1 MPDGRPLK
9 PGDPARLGSYTLTAR
24 LGEGGQGVVYLG
36 ESESGD
42 QVAVKLL
49 RADLANDDTAR
60 ARFLR
65 ELDAVKRVARF
76 CTAQVLD
83 ADVDRDRPYI
93 VSEYVPG
100 PSLAQLVSADSPRS
114 GADLERLAIGT
125 VTALVAIHQAGIVH
139 RDFKP
144 QNVLIGPDG
153 PRVIDFGIARALD
166 AAATMTN
173 SAIGT
178 PAYMA
183 PEQLTAKDLTPAA
196 DIFSWAS
203 TMVYAATGQSPFGQD
218 TVMAVIHRIMNE
230 PPDLGSIEEPL
241 RGIVSDCL
249 AKEPAERP
257 PTQALLMRLLG
268 EEGLTPAGP
277 GAGGDPQTAIMG
289 QGAAFAGTAAAA
301 GAAGAAIPPTAPI
314 SRASANSPT
323 LPPVATHPGAVGA
336 RRTVS
341 ARAAVAA
348 LAGLLVAV
356 GVIAVVVWAAS
367 RGGDHQSGG
376 GGVQTPAP
384 SSAPATSAQPEQPV
398 VPTHRRQSTAP
409 PQSNQPEPTRAPPT
423 THPTDSTSAPGG
435 GSTQPGGGQTSA
447 PGDGG
452 ASVNPGGGGG
462 GGVTQPAANA
472 TGQGD
477 ECLTSEC
484 CSCTRT
490 RTTSRSRPVPR
501 WPSTRPRARTSAW

>member
-49 RADLANDDTAR
+49 RADLAHDDTAR
-60 ARFLR
+60 GRFLR

-83 ADVDRDRPYI
+83 ADVEGDRPYI

-100 PSLAQLVSADSPRS
+100 PSLAQLVSSDSPRS

-173 SAIGT
+173 STIGT

-183 PEQLTAKDLTPAA
+183 PEQLTAQELTPAA

-249 AKEPAERP
+249 AKDPVDRP
-257 PTQALLMRLLG
+257 QTQALLMRLLG
-268 EEGLTPAGP
+268 EEGRTPTTA
-277 GAGGDPQTAIMG
+277 ATADPQTAIMG

-301 GAAGAAIPPTAPI
+301 GAPPTARI
-314 SRASANSPT
+314 SPTAQT
-323 LPPVATHPGAVGA
+323 LPPGATRPGVAGA

-341 ARAAVAA
+341 KRAAVAA
-348 LAGLLVAV
+348 LAGLLVAAS
-356 GVIAVVVWAAS
+356 VIAVVVWAAT
-367 RGGDHQSGG
+367 RGADHPSGG
-376 GGVQTPAP
+376 GGGAQTPAP
-384 SSAPATSAQPEQPV
+384 SSAPATSVEPNQPLP
-398 VPTHRRQSTAP
+398 PTRRRQRTAP
-409 PQSNQPEPTRAPPT
+409 PESSQPEPSTSAPT
-423 THPTDSTSAPGG
+423 THPTDSTSEPGG
-435 GSTQPGGGQTSA
+435 GTTEPGGSDTSG

-452 ASVNPGGGGG
+452 ATVDPGGG
-462 GGVTQPAANA
+462 GGVTQPAVNA
-472 TGQGD
+472 T
-477 ECLTSEC
+477 
-484 CSCTRT
+484 
-490 RTTSRSRPVPR
+490 
-501 WPSTRPRARTSAW
+501 

>member
-1 MPDGRPLK
+1 MPDGRPLM

-36 ESESGD
+36 ESESGE

-49 RADLANDDTAR
+49 RADLADDDTAR
-60 ARFLR
+60 GRFLR

-83 ADVDRDRPYI
+83 ADVEGDRPYI

-100 PSLAQLVSADSPRS
+100 PSLAQLVSSDSPRS

-183 PEQLTAKDLTPAA
+183 PEQLTAKELTPAA

-218 TVMAVIHRIMNE
+218 TVMAGIHRIMNE

-241 RGIVSDCL
+241 RGIVADCL
-249 AKEPAERP
+249 AKEPTERP

-277 GAGGDPQTAIMG
+277 GVGADPQTAIMG
-289 QGAAFAGTAAAA
+289 QGAAFAGTAAAGAAAGA
-301 GAAGAAIPPTAPI
+301 GAAGGAGPPTRPVSRLSPNAP
-314 SRASANSPT
+314 
-323 LPPVATHPGAVGA
+323 PPPAVETQPGTA
-336 RRTVS
+336 RTGRTVS
-341 ARAAVAA
+341 TRAAVAA
-348 LAGLLVAV
+348 MAGLLVAA

-367 RGGDHQSGG
+367 RGGDHPSGG
-376 GGVQTPAP
+376 SVQTPAP
-384 SSAPATSAQPEQPV
+384 SSAPATSSEPEQPV
-398 VPTHRRQSTAP
+398 VPTHRRQTTAP
-409 PQSNQPEPTRAPPT
+409 PESDQPEPTTTSPS
-423 THPTDSTSAPGG
+423 THPSDSTSEPDGG
-435 GSTQPGGGQTSA
+435 DTTQPGGGQTSA

-452 ASVNPGGGGG
+452 ASVNPGGAGG

-472 TGQGD
+472 T
-477 ECLTSEC
+477 
-484 CSCTRT
+484 
-490 RTTSRSRPVPR
+490 
-501 WPSTRPRARTSAW
+501 

>member
-1 MPDGRPLK
+1 MPDGRPLM

-36 ESESGD
+36 ESESGE

-49 RADLANDDTAR
+49 RADLADDDTAR
-60 ARFLR
+60 GRFLR
-65 ELDAVKRVARF
+65 ELEAVKRVARF

-83 ADVDRDRPYI
+83 ADVDGDRPYI

-100 PSLAQLVSADSPRS
+100 PSLAQLVSSESPRS

-183 PEQLTAKDLTPAA
+183 PEQLTAKELTPAA

-249 AKEPAERP
+249 AKEPADRP
-257 PTQALLMRLLG
+257 ATQALLMRLLG

-277 GAGGDPQTAIMG
+277 GADPQTAIMG
-289 QGAAFAGTAAAA
+289 QGAAFAGAA
-301 GAAGAAIPPTAPI
+301 GAAGAAVPPTARIP
-314 SRASANSPT
+314 SAAGTAAT
-323 LPPVATHPGAVGA
+323 LPPVQTQPGAVGS
-336 RRTVS
+336 RRTLS
-341 ARAAVAA
+341 TRAAVAA
-348 LAGLLVAV
+348 VAGLLVAAS
-356 GVIAVVVWAAS
+356 VIAVVVWAAS
-367 RGGDHQSGG
+367 RGGDHPSG

-384 SSAPATSAQPEQPV
+384 SSAPATSSEPEQPV
-398 VPTHRRQSTAP
+398 VPTQRHQDTTPPGDDQTEAP
-409 PQSNQPEPTRAPPT
+409 TSPPA
-423 THPTDSTSAPGG
+423 THPTDSTSEPDGETTPPGG
-435 GSTQPGGGQTSA
+435 GETSE

-452 ASVNPGGGGG
+452 PSVNPGGGGG

-472 TGQGD
+472 T
-477 ECLTSEC
+477 
-484 CSCTRT
+484 
-490 RTTSRSRPVPR
+490 
-501 WPSTRPRARTSAW
+501 

>member
-60 ARFLR
+60 GRFLR

-83 ADVDRDRPYI
+83 ADVEGDRPYI

-100 PSLAQLVSADSPRS
+100 PSLAQLVSSESPRS
-114 GADLERLAIGT
+114 GADMERLAIGT

-144 QNVLIGPDG
+144 QNVLIGADG

-183 PEQLTAKDLTPAA
+183 PEQLTAQELTPAA

-249 AKEPAERP
+249 AKDPADRP
-257 PTQALLMRLLG
+257 QTQALLMRLLG
-268 EEGLTPAGP
+268 EEGLTPTVPATS
-277 GAGGDPQTAIMG
+277 DPQTAIMG

-301 GAAGAAIPPTAPI
+301 SSGVPPTAQM
-314 SRASANSPT
+314 SPAGQT
-323 LPPVATHPGAVGA
+323 LPPAMTNPGTAAA
-336 RRTVS
+336 RRTPS
-341 ARAAVAA
+341 TRAAVAA
-348 LAGLLVAV
+348 LAGLLVAA
-356 GVIAVVVWAAS
+356 GVIAMVVWAAT
-367 RGGDHQSGG
+367 RGDDHPSGG
-376 GGVQTPAP
+376 GGPTPAP
-384 SSAPATSAQPEQPV
+384 SSAPATSVEPNQPI
-398 VPTHRRQSTAP
+398 VPTHRRQNTP
-409 PQSNQPEPTRAPPT
+409 PPVSREPEPSTSVPP
-423 THPTDSTSAPGG
+423 THPTGSTSEPGG
-435 GSTQPGGGQTSA
+435 GTTQPGGG
-447 PGDGG
+447 GG
-452 ASVNPGGGGG
+452 TTDPGGGGGTADPGSGGG
-462 GGVTQPAANA
+462 GGVTQPAAH
-472 TGQGD
+472 
-477 ECLTSEC
+477 
-484 CSCTRT
+484 
-490 RTTSRSRPVPR
+490 
-501 WPSTRPRARTSAW
+501 ST

>member
-1 MPDGRPLK
+1 MPDGRPLT

-42 QVAVKLL
+42 EVAVKLL
-49 RADLANDDTAR
+49 RADLASDDTAR
-60 ARFLR
+60 GRFLR

-83 ADVDRDRPYI
+83 ADVDGDRPYI

-100 PSLAQLVSADSPRS
+100 PSLAQLVSSESPRS

-183 PEQLTAKDLTPAA
+183 PEQLTAQELTPAA

-249 AKEPAERP
+249 AKDPAQRP
-257 PTQALLMRLLG
+257 QTQALLMRLLG

-277 GAGGDPQTAIMG
+277 GAAADPQTAIMG

-301 GAAGAAIPPTAPI
+301 GAIPPTAQI
-314 SRASANSPT
+314 SQASPT
-323 LPPVATHPGAVGA
+323 SPALPPVTTHPGGA
-336 RRTVS
+336 GTRRTLS
-341 ARAAVAA
+341 TRAAVAA
-348 LAGLLVAV
+348 LAGLLVAAS
-356 GVIAVVVWAAS
+356 VIAVVVWAAS
-367 RGGDHQSGG
+367 RGGDHPSGG
-376 GGVQTPAP
+376 GAETPVP
-384 SSAPATSAQPEQPV
+384 SSAPATSSEPEQPV
-398 VPTHRRQSTAP
+398 VPTHRRQNTAP
-409 PQSNQPEPTRAPPT
+409 PRSNEPEP
-423 THPTDSTSAPGG
+423 STSAPATHPSGG
-435 GSTQPGGGQTSA
+435 TSE
-447 PGDGG
+447 PDGG
-452 ASVNPGGGGG
+452 TTEPGGGGG
-462 GGVTQPAANA
+462 SPDPGEGGASADPGRGGGGRVTQPAANA
-472 TGQGD
+472 T
-477 ECLTSEC
+477 
-484 CSCTRT
+484 
-490 RTTSRSRPVPR
+490 
-501 WPSTRPRARTSAW
+501 

>member
-36 ESESGD
+36 ESASGD

-49 RADLANDDTAR
+49 RADLDNEEAAR

-65 ELDAVKRVARF
+65 ELEAVKRVARF

-83 ADVDRDRPYI
+83 ADVEGDRPYI

-100 PSLAQLVSADSPRS
+100 PSLYQLVSTDAPRA

-144 QNVLIGPDG
+144 QNVLVGPDG

-166 AAATMTN
+166 GAATVTN

-183 PEQLTAKDLTPAA
+183 PEQLTGNDITPAA
-196 DIFSWAS
+196 DLFSWAS
-203 TMVYAATGQSPFGQD
+203 TMVYAATGQAPFGQD

-230 PPDLGSIEEPL
+230 PPDLGAMEEPL
-241 RGIVSDCL
+241 RGIVAACL
-249 AKEPAERP
+249 AKEPADRP
-257 PTQALLMRLLG
+257 QTQALLMRLLG
-268 EEGLTPAGP
+268 EEGLTPTTPSADP
-277 GAGGDPQTAIMG
+277 GTAIMG
-289 QGAAFAGTAAAA
+289 QGAAFAGRPASADTPPTEAMRPAGATPPGTIPPVAAADATQPAGAGHKPSTRAAAA
-301 GAAGAAIPPTAPI
+301 
-314 SRASANSPT
+314 
-323 LPPVATHPGAVGA
+323 V
-336 RRTVS
+336 
-341 ARAAVAA
+341 

-356 GVIAVVVWAAS
+356 AVVALVVWAAS
-367 RGGDHQSGG
+367 RSDDHPSGG
-376 GGVQTPAP
+376 TVQTPVP
-384 SSAPATSAQPEQPV
+384 SSAPATSAEPNQPV
-398 VPTHRRQSTAP
+398 QPTHRRQSTP
-409 PQSNQPEPTRAPPT
+409 PPESSAPEP
-423 THPTDSTSAPGG
+423 STSVPDSPTSTATDPGTTDP
-435 GSTQPGGGQTSA
+435 GSPD

-452 ASVNPGGGGG
+452 SAGPGGG
-462 GGVTQPAANA
+462 GGVTQPAVH
-472 TGQGD
+472 
-477 ECLTSEC
+477 
-484 CSCTRT
+484 
-490 RTTSRSRPVPR
+490 TT
-501 WPSTRPRARTSAW
+501 

>member
-42 QVAVKLL
+42 EVAVKLL
-49 RADLANDDTAR
+49 RADLADDDTAR
-60 ARFLR
+60 GRFLR

-83 ADVDRDRPYI
+83 ADVDGDRPYI

-100 PSLAQLVSADSPRS
+100 PSLAQLVSSDSPRS

-183 PEQLTAKDLTPAA
+183 PEQLTAQELTPAA

-241 RGIVSDCL
+241 RGILSDCL
-249 AKEPAERP
+249 AKDPADRP
-257 PTQALLMRLLG
+257 QTQALLMRLLG

-277 GAGGDPQTAIMG
+277 GVGADPQTAIMG
-289 QGAAFAGTAAAA
+289 QGAAFAGAA
-301 GAAGAAIPPTAPI
+301 GAAGAAVPPTARI
-314 SRASANSPT
+314 SQVPPTSPT
-323 LPPVATHPGAVGA
+323 LPPVTTHPGAAGA
-336 RRTVS
+336 RRTLSV
-341 ARAAVAA
+341 RAAVAA
-348 LAGLLVAV
+348 LAGLLVAA

-367 RGGDHQSGG
+367 RGGDHPSG
-376 GGVQTPAP
+376 GGVQTPIP
-384 SSAPATSAQPEQPV
+384 SSAPATSSEPNQPV
-398 VPTHRRQSTAP
+398 VPTHRRQNTAP
-409 PQSNQPEPTRAPPT
+409 PSSDGPEPSTLVPS
-423 THPTDSTSAPGG
+423 THPTDSTSEPGG
-435 GSTQPGGGQTSA
+435 GTTQPGGGDTSP

-452 ASVNPGGGGG
+452 ASVNPGGGDG

-472 TGQGD
+472 T
-477 ECLTSEC
+477 
-484 CSCTRT
+484 
-490 RTTSRSRPVPR
+490 
-501 WPSTRPRARTSAW
+501 